1 MVVIDA
7 NVLVQAPVR
16 DTLLRLA
23 EGPAQYRPL
32 WSADIMAE
40 VRRTLQGKFR
50 IAPERIAHLE
60 SNLREYFSD
69 AWIEGFESSI
79 QAMTND
85 EKDRHVLAAAVHADA
100 RLIVTYNIRHFPL
113 SSTRPWGVTAVGP
126 SAFLK
131 ELYEADRRLVLEVLR
146 EQASDLKRSFADL
159 LLVLH
164 KAVPSFVEVVCRDTQ
179 IKL

>member
-1 MVVIDA
+1 
-7 NVLVQAPVR
+7 
-16 DTLLRLA
+16 
-23 EGPAQYRPL
+23 
-32 WSADIMAE
+32 MAE

-60 SNLREYFSD
+60 SKLREHFAD
-69 AWIEGFESSI
+69 AWVEGFESLI
-79 QAMTND
+79 QEMTND
-85 EKDRHVLAAAVHADA
+85 EKDRHVMAAAVHADA

-131 ELYEADRRLVLEVLR
+131 ELYAADRRLVLEVLR

-159 LLVLH
+159 LRVLH
-164 KAVPSFVEVVCRDTQ
+164 KAVPSFVEVVCRDSQ
-179 IKL
+179 LKL

>member
-1 MVVIDA
+1 
-7 NVLVQAPVR
+7 
-16 DTLLRLA
+16 
-23 EGPAQYRPL
+23 
-32 WSADIMAE
+32 
-40 VRRTLQGKFR
+40 
-50 IAPERIAHLE
+50 
-60 SNLREYFSD
+60 
-69 AWIEGFESSI
+69 
-79 QAMTND
+79 MTND

-131 ELYEADRRLVLEVLR
+131 ELYAADCQLVLEVLR

-164 KAVPSFVEVVCRDTQ
+164 KAVPSFVEVICRDTQ
-179 IKL
+179 LKL